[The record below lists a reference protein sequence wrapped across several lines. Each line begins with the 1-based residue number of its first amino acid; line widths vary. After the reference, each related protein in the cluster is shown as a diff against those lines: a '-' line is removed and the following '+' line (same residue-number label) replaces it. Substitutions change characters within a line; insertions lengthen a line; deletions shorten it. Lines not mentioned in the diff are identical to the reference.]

1 VEGPFGRVGILAFLE
16 SGELLGQLPWMAIL
30 GFADVVGVIAAA
42 IVLARRHIRRCEDRS
57 LIGQEGLV
65 LRP

>member
-1 VEGPFGRVGILAFLE
+1 
-16 SGELLGQLPWMAIL
+16 MAIL

-42 IVLARRHIRRCEDRS
+42 IVLARRHIRRREDRS